1 MKHFREYFQ
10 RRVVIPANTRFIR
23 AVKTTKH
30 RQVTGGDQVLI
41 FHFEVGDEK
50 VNLAIHQGLA
60 WQMVRQIRKEI
71 GFSESELDSAQW
83 ISRYSGGGN
92 V

>member
-1 MKHFREYFQ
+1 MSFWKRFQ
-10 RRVVIPANTRFIR
+10 RKLTLPPGSKFIR

-30 RQVTGGDQVLI
+30 RQVNGNDPVLV
-41 FHFEVGDEK
+41 FHFTVGDEK
-50 VNLAIHQGLA
+50 IDLAIHQGLA

-71 GFSESELDSAQW
+71 GFSESELEAAQW